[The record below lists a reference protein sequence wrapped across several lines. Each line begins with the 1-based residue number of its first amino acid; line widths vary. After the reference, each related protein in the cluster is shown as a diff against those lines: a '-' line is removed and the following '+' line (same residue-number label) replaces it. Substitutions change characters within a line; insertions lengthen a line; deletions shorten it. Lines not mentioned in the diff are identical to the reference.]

1 MYIKK
6 YPLLALQ
13 TVFYFDIKKEFL
25 RGGLDRLAQFFVHP
39 LMKRS
44 SMDRE
49 IEAVD
54 SGRLL

>member
-54 SGRLL
+54 SGRQ